1 MASRSH
7 TTYKKRQKELARLEK
22 QRDKIARRMQR
33 KLEKNNPAGPEVETD
48 DAAAEDSVA
57 DSVAPDVPTAAPAAD
72 GQ

>member
-33 KLEKNNPAGPEVETD
+33 KLEKNNPAGPEVEAD
-48 DAAAEDSVA
+48 DAAAE